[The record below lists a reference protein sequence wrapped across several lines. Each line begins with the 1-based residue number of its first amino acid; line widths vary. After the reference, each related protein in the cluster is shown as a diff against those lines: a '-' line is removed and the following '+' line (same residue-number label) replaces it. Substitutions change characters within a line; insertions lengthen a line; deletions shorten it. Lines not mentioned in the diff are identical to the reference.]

1 MSTEDSSK
9 AAAYHEFERLVVQAD
24 HLDIEVRWAE
34 TDDFGLIMVRCP
46 KPEGRTFVFQL
57 TCDDY
62 PRIAPLLRFLNP
74 EAWTNLELQSDA
86 AREHWPTGSSMAER
100 GKPFP
105 VPCIR
110 GHRDYYEGG
119 WHDGWSKPLIEA
131 DTIYQTVVQIR
142 NAIFSV
148 WS

>member
-1 MSTEDSSK
+1 MKAEDNAK
-9 AAAYHEFERLVVQAD
+9 AAARHEYERLVAQAE
-24 HLDIEVRWAE
+24 HLDLDLRWIE
-34 TDDFGLIMVRCP
+34 TDDFGVIMARCT
-46 KPEGRTFVFQL
+46 KPEGRTFVFRL

-62 PRIAPLLRFLNP
+62 PRIAPLLRFLHARAWENP
-74 EAWTNLELQSDA
+74 ELECDS
-86 AREHWPTGSSMAER
+86 AREHWPTGDRMAER
-100 GKPFP
+100 AKPFP

-119 WHDGWSKPLIEA
+119 WHDGWSKPLVEA